1 MKFDPIRILQ
11 TLARH
16 KVQFVLIGGQAAI
29 AHGSPSVTFDL
40 DICYQRSPQN
50 LERLASA
57 LKERSARLRGV
68 EDDVPFILDAK
79 TIEIGDHFTFETDA
93 GSFDC
98 LGTPS
103 GVNGYE
109 DLASAASP
117 VDFDGMSVLVASL
130 DDLIRMKQA
139 AGRPKDLIEVE
150 VLGALRDELEAA
162 DE

>member
-79 TIEIGDHFTFETDA
+79 TIEMGDHFTFETDA